1 LPRTGRRGIEAENER
16 NRGAQ
21 RGGKIIHSGVRCD
34 KHSTAFGEGLQR
46 F

>member
-1 LPRTGRRGIEAENER
+1 LPRTGWRGIEAEDER
-16 NRGAQ
+16 ARGAQ
-21 RGGKIIHSGVRCD
+21 RGGKIIHSGVLWD